1 MTVATYAPSPA
12 LWPRLRFIAAAALPF
27 CLLLNFL
34 SLYVPFVLFES
45 ANGTCH
51 YTPCAATRSGAWWGF
66 FSQGDGLNVGA
77 REFAAS
83 GVLLTAPL
91 MLVVVPLTAASV
103 IWAFN
108 TGRRSERWLSV
119 VALIAL
125 TAMVALFA
133 TPAAGRL
140 FEVIVD

>member
-1 MTVATYAPSPA
+1 MTVVTRTFPA
-12 LWPRLRFIAAAALPF
+12 RWPRPRFIAAAVLTVG
-27 CLLLNFL
+27 LLLNFL

-51 YTPCAATRSGAWWGF
+51 YTPCSASRSGAWWDF
-66 FSQGDGLNVGA
+66 FSQSDGLNTGA

-83 GVLLTAPL
+83 GVFLTIPL

-103 IWAFN
+103 VSGFR
-108 TGRRSERWLSV
+108 GSRSERCLSA

-125 TAMVALFA
+125 AAMVALFA

-140 FEVIVD
+140 LEVVFD